1 MSKQIIQI
9 TKSAWNKMG
18 SIMKKSNNQSGF
30 LFGVTSG
37 GCNGFNFD
45 MKLIDEKELER
56 ILKLKPTVLEE
67 KNTKLYI
74 EPLSE
79 MYLIGTTID
88 FVNEDYSKGIFESK
102 FTYNIDKKLASSC
115 GCGVSFMP
123 RNIK

>member
-45 MKLIDEKELER
+45 MKLIDEK
-56 ILKLKPTVLEE
+56 
-67 KNTKLYI
+67 
-74 EPLSE
+74 
-79 MYLIGTTID
+79 G
-88 FVNEDYSKGIFESK
+88 
-102 FTYNIDKKLASSC
+102 
-115 GCGVSFMP
+115 
-123 RNIK
+123 